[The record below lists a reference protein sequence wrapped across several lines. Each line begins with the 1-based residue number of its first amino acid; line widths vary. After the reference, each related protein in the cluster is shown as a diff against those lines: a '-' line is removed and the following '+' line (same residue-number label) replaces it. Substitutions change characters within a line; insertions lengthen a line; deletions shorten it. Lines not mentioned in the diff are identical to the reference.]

1 VLRKLNLD
9 WLTFVVV
16 SVGYISAYT
25 ITSGL
30 VMPLQKIFAPQLPIV
45 VSVLFLPH
53 GIRVLAVYFLGWRGI
68 LYLIPSSYLMWAISV
83 YGASIDLA
91 ILSPLAS
98 LSVGYVAFRMVKIFS
113 VSRSKDVFGFSWKE
127 CLVIAA
133 IASVFNGII
142 LSILH
147 GDTFDWILIIGYSSG
162 DMAGQIVLLLILI
175 ALMKINRKL
184 SKLI

>member
-1 VLRKLNLD
+1 
-9 WLTFVVV
+9 
-16 SVGYISAYT
+16 
-25 ITSGL
+25 
-30 VMPLQKIFAPQLPIV
+30 
-45 VSVLFLPH
+45 
-53 GIRVLAVYFLGWRGI
+53 
-68 LYLIPSSYLMWAISV
+68 MWAISV

-98 LSVGYVAFRMVKIFS
+98 LSVVYVAFRMVKIFS

-133 IASVFNGII
+133 IASVFNGIV

-162 DMAGQIVLLLILI
+162 DMAGQIVLLLLLI